1 MTFNDKLQAD
11 SVPDLQEHPWI
22 SLETAL
28 DVEAWMDLQ
37 HRELQ
42 QALGNKPTTGQGICL
57 SLLHGGELYLH
68 TNSDGDVLLDL
79 TPEAQW
85 VTPVLSAV
93 THTAP
98 PRGQVWCLQG
108 HVLIQLMLGL
118 NTLVASSRLVLKH
131 QYKGAR
137 HNSM

>member
-1 MTFNDKLQAD
+1 MFNDKLQSDA
-11 SVPDLQEHPWI
+11 VPDLQEHPWV

-57 SLLHGGELYLH
+57 TLLHGGELYLH

-93 THTAP
+93 TQATA

-118 NTLVASSRLVLKH
+118 NTLIASSRLVLKH
-131 QYKGAR
+131 QYKGAIR
-137 HNSM
+137 NHAG

>member
-1 MTFNDKLQAD
+1 MMFNDNLPSD
-11 SVPDLQEHPWI
+11 TPPSLQEHPWI

-42 QALGNKPTTGQGICL
+42 QALGDKPTTGQGICL
-57 SLLHGGELYLH
+57 SLVHGGQLYLH

-79 TPEAQW
+79 TEEALW
-85 VTPVLSAV
+85 VTPVLTAV
-93 THTAP
+93 TRTPP
-98 PRGQVWCLQG
+98 PRGQVWALPG
-108 HVLIQLMLGL
+108 HVLIQLLLGL
-118 NTLVASSRLVLKH
+118 NSLIASSRLVLRH

-137 HNSM
+137 SA